1 MSFKIKSCTD
11 PKTGAYGVILPDS
24 TTVLSESEVNNKI
37 QKVKKRLSHLEQI
50 GSKKHTRGGKKHRA
64 KVLTNQN
71 EIKSSLERLALL
83 IEAKKTFT
91 NPPKPN
97 PTLRQ
102 ILLKNAVPISDLEGY
117 YILERSP
124 YAAIFEQGKTLNL
137 F

>member
-11 PKTGAYGVILPDS
+11 PKTGTYGVILPDS

-37 QKVKKRLSHLEQI
+37 QKIKTRLSHLNQI
-50 GSKKHTRGGKKHRA
+50 GSKKQNRGGKKHRA
-64 KVLTNQN
+64 KLLSNQN

-83 IEAKKTFT
+83 TEAKKIFAM
-91 NPPKPN
+91 PPKPK

-102 ILLKNAVPISDLEGY
+102 ILLENAVPISDLEGY
-117 YILERSP
+117 YILEKSP
-124 YAAIFEQGKTLNL
+124 YAAIFEQGKNLNL